1 MIREHARLSTRLSKR
16 MAVLLSGALILTLL
30 WGCGGQRAQHNE
42 ALSTAKREIGEAYMR
57 QGNYT
62 AALREL
68 MEAERLNPRDPLV
81 HDALGLCYM
90 ARKRMPEAITH
101 FKRAVELKPSFTAA
115 RNNLGAAYMT
125 VGEWDAAIDIFQ
137 EIKQDVLYATPQ
149 YAYSNLGWAHYN
161 KQEYTTAL
169 SYYREAL
176 KLQQD
181 LLNALVGMGRTH
193 LALNQGR
200 QAIPHLEKAR
210 DMSPKIAEI
219 HFLLGEAY
227 LLTGQGLQARTA
239 YETALDLAPRDS
251 EVAVKARQ
259 RLGIR

>member
-1 MIREHARLSTRLSKR
+1 MMRQNGNQWSEMGWLLVVTL
-16 MAVLLSGALILTLL
+16 VLPFFFGA
-30 WGCGGQRAQHNE
+30 CGGHQVQQNE
-42 ALSTAKREIGEAYMR
+42 QLSVAKREIGEAYMR

-68 MEAERLNPRDPLV
+68 MDAEKLNPRDPLV

-115 RNNLGAAYMT
+115 RNNLGAAYLAIE
-125 VGEWDAAIDIFQ
+125 EWDAAIEIFQ

-149 YAYSNLGWAHYN
+149 FAYSNLGYAYYQ
-161 KQEYTTAL
+161 KQDFATAIE
-169 SYYREAL
+169 YYREAL
-176 KLQQD
+176 KLQAD

-200 QAIPHLEKAR
+200 QALPYLEQAR
-210 DMSPKIAEI
+210 RTSPKVAEV

-227 LLTGQGLQARTA
+227 LLTGQNPQARVA
-239 YETALDLAPRDS
+239 YETTLELAPRDS
-251 EVAVKARQ
+251 DLALKARQ
-259 RLGIR
+259 RLGIQ